1 MALGSRQG
9 RRWGGRAALGLPE
22 PGRRRGPGR
31 AEPPGCSARPYAA
44 GGGAEAAG
52 GAELLEVCWRRRFLR
67 GAAGPLPW
75 RAYLSGQHPGLGP
88 LGAALRANLAAQ
100 WWDSALPPREQV
112 FAVDAPLHGPPAAP
126 PDARGLRLLHPEAL
140 RDTLRGCGHSPGLER
155 VLRTAGV
162 LRESLLPGVL
172 AQYVSCLELV
182 NKRLPCGLAQI
193 GVCFHS
199 LPESEQPNEQPNEN
213 LTRIGER
220 TTSLLAWFSSPRT
233 AGQWLDYW
241 LRQRLQWWRKFAVGP
256 SNFSSSD
263 FHDEEGRRGFKLHY
277 KFPWGTETIE
287 TLKNLGDTE
296 LLQMYPG
303 ETSKRPFGSI
313 FDVSLCVFFSLRGR
327 DGRRNVIPHVLSVN
341 GNLDRGVLAYLFDSL
356 QLAENPLTTKKNS
369 QRKVLKLHPC
379 LAPLKV
385 ALDVGK
391 GPTTELRQVCQGLF
405 NELTEN
411 RISVWPGYLETVPV
425 SLEQLYTKYDE
436 MSILFMILITDATLE
451 NGVVQLRSRDTTMKE
466 MMHISRLKDFLTKY
480 VTSAKNV

>member
-1 MALGSRQG
+1 MAPGSRQG
-9 RRWGGRAALGLPE
+9 CLWCGRAALRQP
-22 PGRRRGPGR
+22 RRRRVPER
-31 AEPPGCSARPYAA
+31 PQPAGCPARPYSE
-44 GGGAEAAG
+44 GGGDAEAAG
-52 GAELLEVCWRRRFLR
+52 GAELLEVCRRRCFLR
-67 GAAGPLPW
+67 GGAGPLSW
-75 RAYLSGQHPGLGP
+75 SAYLSGRHPGFGP

-100 WWDSALPPREQV
+100 WWDSALPVREQV
-112 FAVDAPLHGPPAAP
+112 FPVDAPLHGPAGAP
-126 PDARGLRLLHPEAL
+126 RDARGLRLLHPE
-140 RDTLRGCGHSPGLER
+140 TLRGAFQGCGQKPGGPALEE
-155 VLRTAGV
+155 VLGAAGV

-182 NKRLPCGLAQI
+182 NRRLPCGFAQI

-199 LPESEQPNEQPNEN
+199 VPESERSAPENEQHNKN

-263 FHDEEGRRGFKLHY
+263 FLDEEGRRGFKLHY
-277 KFPWGTETIE
+277 RFPWGTETIE

-296 LLQMYPG
+296 LLQLYPG
-303 ETSKRPFGSI
+303 ERLK
-313 FDVSLCVFFSLRGR
+313 LLGR
-327 DGRRNVIPHVLSVN
+327 DGRKNVIPHVLSVS

-356 QLAENPLTTKKNS
+356 QLVENPLTAKKNS
-369 QRKVLKLHPC
+369 QRK
-379 LAPLKV
+379 
-385 ALDVGK
+385 
-391 GPTTELRQVCQGLF
+391 VCQGLF

-411 RISVWPGYLETVPV
+411 GISAWPGYLETVHM
-425 SLEQLYTKYDE
+425 SQEHLYTKYDE
-436 MSILFMILITDATLE
+436 MSIPFMVLISDGTLE
-451 NGVVQLRSRDTTMKE
+451 NGVVQLRSRDTTIKE

>member
-1 MALGSRQG
+1 A
-9 RRWGGRAALGLPE
+9 
-22 PGRRRGPGR
+22 
-31 AEPPGCSARPYAA
+31 GCSARPYSQG

-52 GAELLEVCWRRRFLR
+52 GAELLEVCRRRCFLR
-67 GAAGPLPW
+67 GGAGPLSW
-75 RAYLSGQHPGLGP
+75 SAYLSGRHPGFGP

-100 WWDSALPPREQV
+100 WWDSALPLREQV
-112 FAVDAPLHGPPAAP
+112 FPVDAPLHGPPGAP
-126 PDARGLRLLHPEAL
+126 RDAQGLRLLHPH
-140 RDTLRGCGHSPGLER
+140 TLREAFQGCGQNPGGPALEE
-155 VLRTAGV
+155 VLGAAGV

-182 NKRLPCGLAQI
+182 NRRLPCGFAQI

-199 LPESEQPNEQPNEN
+199 VPESERSAPENERHNKN
-213 LTRIGER
+213 VTRIGER

-263 FHDEEGRRGFKLHY
+263 FLDEEGRRGFKLHY
-277 KFPWGTETIE
+277 SFPWGTETIE

-296 LLQMYPG
+296 LLQLYPG
-303 ETSKRPFGSI
+303 ERLK
-313 FDVSLCVFFSLRGR
+313 LLGR
-327 DGRRNVIPHVLSVN
+327 DGRKNVIPHVLSVS

-356 QLAENPLTTKKNS
+356 QLVENPLTAKKNS

-379 LAPLKV
+379 LAPIKV

-405 NELTEN
+405 NELTESG
-411 RISVWPGYLETVPV
+411 ISVWPGYLETVHV
-425 SLEQLYTKYDE
+425 SQEHLYTKYDE
-436 MSILFMILITDATLE
+436 MSIPFMVLISDGTLE
-451 NGVVQLRSRDTTMKE
+451 NGVVQLRSRDTTIKE

>member
-9 RRWGGRAALGLPE
+9 CRWCGRAVLGQPRRRRVPE
-22 PGRRRGPGR
+22 P
-31 AEPPGCSARPYAA
+31 AGCSARPYSQGSSAS
-44 GGGAEAAG
+44 EAAG
-52 GAELLEVCWRRRFLR
+52 GAELLEVCWRRLFLR
-67 GAAGPLPW
+67 GGAGPLPW
-75 RAYLSGQHPGLGP
+75 SAYLSGRHPGFGP

-100 WWDSALPPREQV
+100 WWDSALPVREQV
-112 FAVDAPLHGPPAAP
+112 FPVDAPLHGPPGALR
-126 PDARGLRLLHPEAL
+126 DAQGLRLLHPE
-140 RDTLRGCGHSPGLER
+140 TLREALQGYGQSPGGPALDE
-155 VLRTAGV
+155 VLGATGL

-199 LPESEQPNEQPNEN
+199 VPESEHSVSGNEQHNKN

-263 FHDEEGRRGFKLHY
+263 FQDEVGRRGFKLHY
-277 KFPWGTETIE
+277 SFPWGTETIE

-296 LLQMYPG
+296 LLQLYPG
-303 ETSKRPFGSI
+303 ERSK
-313 FDVSLCVFFSLRGR
+313 LL
-327 DGRRNVIPHVLSVN
+327 
-341 GNLDRGVLAYLFDSL
+341 
-356 QLAENPLTTKKNS
+356 
-369 QRKVLKLHPC
+369 
-379 LAPLKV
+379 
-385 ALDVGK
+385 
-391 GPTTELRQVCQGLF
+391 VCQGLF

-411 RISVWPGYLETVPV
+411 GISVWPGYLETVHV
-425 SLEQLYTKYDE
+425 SLEHLYTKYDE
-436 MSILFMILITDATLE
+436 MSIPFMVLISDGTLE

-480 VTSAKNV
+480 VASAKNV

>member
-9 RRWGGRAALGLPE
+9 CRWCGRAALGQP
-22 PGRRRGPGR
+22 RRRRVPER
-31 AEPPGCSARPYAA
+31 AAPPGFSARPYSE
-44 GGGAEAAG
+44 GGGAAEAAG

-67 GAAGPLPW
+67 GGAGPLPW
-75 RAYLSGQHPGLGP
+75 SAYLSGRHPGFGP

-100 WWDSALPPREQV
+100 WWDLALPVREQV
-112 FAVDAPLHGPPAAP
+112 FPVDAPVHGSAR
-126 PDARGLRLLHPEAL
+126 DAQGLRLLDPETL
-140 RDTLRGCGHSPGLER
+140 REALRGCGQNPGLEE
-155 VLRTAGV
+155 VLGAAGV
-162 LRESLLPGVL
+162 LRGSLLPGVL

-182 NKRLPCGLAQI
+182 NRRLPCGLAQI

-199 LPESEQPNEQPNEN
+199 VPENEQHNIN
-213 LTRIGER
+213 LSRIGER

-233 AGQWLDYW
+233 SGQWLDYW

-263 FHDEEGRRGFKLHY
+263 FQDEEGRRGFKLHY
-277 KFPWGTETIE
+277 SFPWGTEIIE

-296 LLQMYPG
+296 LLQVYPG
-303 ETSKRPFGSI
+303 ERLK
-313 FDVSLCVFFSLRGR
+313 LLGR
-327 DGRRNVIPHVLSVN
+327 DGRKNVIPHVLSVN
-341 GNLDRGVLAYLFDSL
+341 GDLDRGVLAYLFDSL
-356 QLAENPLTTKKNS
+356 QLVENPLTAKKKS
-369 QRKVLKLHPC
+369 QRMVLKLHPC

-411 RISVWPGYLETVPV
+411 GISVWPGYLETVHV
-425 SLEQLYTKYDE
+425 SLEHLYTKYDE
-436 MSILFMILITDATLE
+436 MGVPFMVLITDGTLE

>member
-1 MALGSRQG
+1 MPRSTAHPALCGTRRGCGCCTQRRCAKPSRAM
-9 RRWGGRAALGLPE
+9 GRALAARPWMKSWGPRGCC
-22 PGRRRGPGR
+22 GRASCPVGPGR
-31 AEPPGCSARPYAA
+31 LRSASTLRTSFLL
-44 GGGAEAAG
+44 GAKQ
-52 GAELLEVCWRRRFLR
+52 LYLR
-67 GAAGPLPW
+67 GFP
-75 RAYLSGQHPGLGP
+75 SC
-88 LGAALRANLAAQ
+88 LGA
-100 WWDSALPPREQV
+100 V
-112 FAVDAPLHGPPAAP
+112 GMF
-126 PDARGLRLLHPEAL
+126 LL
-140 RDTLRGCGHSPGLER
+140 C
-155 VLRTAGV
+155 VLSKDLT
-162 LRESLLPGVL
+162 STGVL

-199 LPESEQPNEQPNEN
+199 VPESEHSVSGNEQHNKN

-263 FHDEEGRRGFKLHY
+263 FQDEVGRRGFKLHY
-277 KFPWGTETIE
+277 SFPWGTETIE

-296 LLQMYPG
+296 LLQLYPG
-303 ETSKRPFGSI
+303 ERSK
-313 FDVSLCVFFSLRGR
+313 LLGR
-327 DGRRNVIPHVLSVN
+327 DGRKNVIPHVLSVN

-356 QLAENPLTTKKNS
+356 QVVENPLTAKKNS

-411 RISVWPGYLETVPV
+411 GISVWPGYLETVHV
-425 SLEQLYTKYDE
+425 SLEHLYTKYDE
-436 MSILFMILITDATLE
+436 MSIPFMVLISDGTLE

-480 VTSAKNV
+480 VASAKNV

>member
-1 MALGSRQG
+1 
-9 RRWGGRAALGLPE
+9 
-22 PGRRRGPGR
+22 
-31 AEPPGCSARPYAA
+31 ARPYCV
-44 GGGAEAAG
+44 GGGAGEAAG
-52 GAELLEVCWRRRFLR
+52 GAELLEVCWRRRFLQ
-67 GAAGPLPW
+67 GGTGPLPW
-75 RAYLSGQHPGLGP
+75 RAYLSGRHPGFGP
-88 LGAALRANLAAQ
+88 LGAALRTNLAAQ
-100 WWDSALPPREQV
+100 WWDSALPQREQV
-112 FAVDAPLHGPPAAP
+112 FPVDTPLHGPPS
-126 PDARGLRLLHPEAL
+126 DAQGLRLLHPGTLREAL
-140 RDTLRGCGHSPGLER
+140 QGCGQNLGGGQIVRNWALEE
-155 VLRTAGV
+155 VLGTAGV

-193 GVCFHS
+193 GVCFHFV
-199 LPESEQPNEQPNEN
+199 PESEQQNGN

-263 FHDEEGRRGFKLHY
+263 FQDEEGRRGFKLHY

-303 ETSKRPFGSI
+303 DSSQ
-313 FDVSLCVFFSLRGR
+313 LLGR
-327 DGRRNVIPHVLSVN
+327 DGRKSVIPHVLSVN

-356 QLAENPLTTKKNS
+356 QLVENPLTAKKNS

-385 ALDVGK
+385 ALDLGK
-391 GPTTELRQVCQGLF
+391 GPITELRQVCQGLF

-411 RISVWPGYLETVPV
+411 GISVWPGYLETVQL

-436 MSILFMILITDATLE
+436 MSILFMVLITDATLE
-451 NGVVQLRSRDTTMKE
+451 NGVVQLRSRDTTVKE

>member
-9 RRWGGRAALGLPE
+9 CRWCGRAALAQPRWQRVPE
-22 PGRRRGPGR
+22 P
-31 AEPPGCSARPYAA
+31 AGCPARPYSE
-44 GGGAEAAG
+44 GGGASEAAG
-52 GAELLEVCWRRRFLR
+52 GAELLEVCWRRLFLR
-67 GAAGPLPW
+67 GGAGPLPW
-75 RAYLSGQHPGLGP
+75 SAYLSGRHPGFGP

-100 WWDSALPPREQV
+100 WWDSALPLREQV
-112 FAVDAPLHGPPAAP
+112 FPVDAPLHGPPGAP
-126 PDARGLRLLHPEAL
+126 RDAQGLRLLHPE
-140 RDTLRGCGHSPGLER
+140 TLREALQGCGQGPGGSALEE
-155 VLRTAGV
+155 VLGAAGL

-199 LPESEQPNEQPNEN
+199 VPESEHSVSGNEHNKN

-233 AGQWLDYW
+233 SGQWLDYW

-263 FHDEEGRRGFKLHY
+263 FQDEEGRRGFKLHY
-277 KFPWGTETIE
+277 SFPWGTETIE

-296 LLQMYPG
+296 LLQLYPG
-303 ETSKRPFGSI
+303 ERSK
-313 FDVSLCVFFSLRGR
+313 LLGR
-327 DGRRNVIPHVLSVN
+327 DGRKNVIPHVLSVN

-356 QLAENPLTTKKNS
+356 QVVENPLTAKKNS
-369 QRKVLKLHPC
+369 QRK
-379 LAPLKV
+379 
-385 ALDVGK
+385 
-391 GPTTELRQVCQGLF
+391 VCQGLF

-411 RISVWPGYLETVPV
+411 GISVWPGYLETVHV
-425 SLEQLYTKYDE
+425 SLEHLYTKYDE
-436 MSILFMILITDATLE
+436 MSIPFMVLISDGTLE

-466 MMHISRLKDFLTKY
+466 MMHISRLKDFLIKLRSG
-480 VTSAKNV
+480 TSSCTALS

>member
-9 RRWGGRAALGLPE
+9 CRWCGRAVLGQPRRRRVPE
-22 PGRRRGPGR
+22 P
-31 AEPPGCSARPYAA
+31 AGCSARPYSQGSSAS
-44 GGGAEAAG
+44 EAAG
-52 GAELLEVCWRRRFLR
+52 GAELLEVCWRRLFLR
-67 GAAGPLPW
+67 GGAGPLPW
-75 RAYLSGQHPGLGP
+75 SAYLSGRHPGFGP

-100 WWDSALPPREQV
+100 WWDSALPVREQV
-112 FAVDAPLHGPPAAP
+112 FPVDAPLHGPPGALR
-126 PDARGLRLLHPEAL
+126 DAQGLRLLHPE
-140 RDTLRGCGHSPGLER
+140 TLREALQGYGQSPGGPALDE
-155 VLRTAGV
+155 VLGATGL

-199 LPESEQPNEQPNEN
+199 VPESEHSVSGNEQHNKN

-263 FHDEEGRRGFKLHY
+263 FQDEVGRRGFKLHY
-277 KFPWGTETIE
+277 SFPWGTETIE

-296 LLQMYPG
+296 LLQLYPG
-303 ETSKRPFGSI
+303 ERSK
-313 FDVSLCVFFSLRGR
+313 LL
-327 DGRRNVIPHVLSVN
+327 
-341 GNLDRGVLAYLFDSL
+341 
-356 QLAENPLTTKKNS
+356 
-369 QRKVLKLHPC
+369 VLKLHPC

-411 RISVWPGYLETVPV
+411 GISVWPGYLETVHV
-425 SLEQLYTKYDE
+425 SLEHLYTKYDE
-436 MSILFMILITDATLE
+436 MSIPFMVLISDGTLE

-480 VTSAKNV
+480 VASAKNV

>member
-1 MALGSRQG
+1 MALGCRQG
-9 RRWGGRAALGLPE
+9 GWWCGRAPLGRPVL
-22 PGRRRGPGR
+22 RRRPPAAR
-31 AEPPGCSARPYAA
+31 VAEGVEAGSPARPYAA
-44 GGGAEAAG
+44 AVAGGDEAASG
-52 GAELLEVCWRRRFLR
+52 EELLEVCWRRHFLR
-67 GAAGPLPW
+67 GGAEPRPALPW
-75 RAYLSGQHPGLGP
+75 RAYLSGCHPGFGP
-88 LGAALRANLAAQ
+88 LGVALRGNLASQ
-100 WWDSALPPREQV
+100 WWDAALAFREQV
-112 FAVDAPLHGPPAAP
+112 FAVDAPLYGPPATGAP
-126 PDARGLRLLHPEAL
+126 RAGQGLRLLHSETLREAL
-140 RDTLRGCGHSPGLER
+140 QGRGCSQEAGGPSLEE
-155 VLRTAGV
+155 VLGSAGM
-162 LRESLLPGVL
+162 LRESLLPGAL

-199 LPESEQPNEQPNEN
+199 IPESEQHNKN
-213 LTRIGER
+213 LRRIGER

-263 FHDEEGRRGFKLHY
+263 FEDEEGRRGFNLHY
-277 KFPWGTETIE
+277 SFPWGTETIE
-287 TLKNLGDTE
+287 TLKNLGDAE
-296 LLQMYPG
+296 LSQMYPG
-303 ETSKRPFGSI
+303 DSSK
-313 FDVSLCVFFSLRGR
+313 LLGR
-327 DGRRNVIPHVLSVN
+327 DGRKNVIPHVLSVS

-356 QLAENPLTTKKNS
+356 QLAENPLTKKKNS

-405 NELTEN
+405 NELSEN
-411 RISVWPGYLETVPV
+411 RISVWPGYLETMQV

-436 MSILFMILITDATLE
+436 MSVLFTVLITDATLE

>member
-9 RRWGGRAALGLPE
+9 CLWCGRAALGRPRRQRVPE
-22 PGRRRGPGR
+22 R
-31 AEPPGCSARPYAA
+31 AQPAGYSARPYSE
-44 GGGAEAAG
+44 GGGDAEAAS
-52 GAELLEVCWRRRFLR
+52 GAELLEVCWRRCFLR
-67 GAAGPLPW
+67 GGAEPLPW
-75 RAYLSGQHPGLGP
+75 NAYLSGRHPGFGP

-100 WWDSALPPREQV
+100 WWDSALPVREQV
-112 FAVDAPLHGPPAAP
+112 FPVDAALHGPPGAP
-126 PDARGLRLLHPEAL
+126 RDAQGLRLLHPETL
-140 RDTLRGCGHSPGLER
+140 RDALQGCGQNPGGPALEE
-155 VLRTAGV
+155 VLGAAGV
-162 LRESLLPGVL
+162 LRESLLPGIL

-182 NKRLPCGLAQI
+182 NRRLPCGFAQI

-199 LPESEQPNEQPNEN
+199 VPENEQHNKN
-213 LTRIGER
+213 LTRIGES

-263 FHDEEGRRGFKLHY
+263 FQDEEGRRGFKLCY
-277 KFPWGTETIE
+277 RFPWGTETIE

-296 LLQMYPG
+296 LLQLYPG
-303 ETSKRPFGSI
+303 EK
-313 FDVSLCVFFSLRGR
+313 LKLLGR
-327 DGRRNVIPHVLSVN
+327 DGRKNVIPHVLSVN

-356 QLAENPLTTKKNS
+356 QLVENPLTAKKKS

-411 RISVWPGYLETVPV
+411 GISVWPGYLETVHM
-425 SLEQLYTKYDE
+425 SLEHLYTKYDE
-436 MSILFMILITDATLE
+436 MSIPFTVLISDGTLE
-451 NGVVQLRSRDTTMKE
+451 NGVVQLRNRDTTMKE

>member
-1 MALGSRQG
+1 
-9 RRWGGRAALGLPE
+9 
-22 PGRRRGPGR
+22 
-31 AEPPGCSARPYAA
+31 
-44 GGGAEAAG
+44 AAG
-52 GAELLEVCWRRRFLR
+52 GAELLEVCWRRLFLR
-67 GAAGPLPW
+67 GGSGPLPW
-75 RAYLSGQHPGLGP
+75 SAYLSGRHPGFGP

-100 WWDSALPPREQV
+100 WWDSALPVREQV
-112 FAVDAPLHGPPAAP
+112 FPVDAPLHGPPGALR
-126 PDARGLRLLHPEAL
+126 DAQGLRLLHPE
-140 RDTLRGCGHSPGLER
+140 TLREALQGCGQSPGGPGLDE
-155 VLRTAGV
+155 VLGAAGL

-199 LPESEQPNEQPNEN
+199 VPESELSVSGNEQHNKN

-241 LRQRLQWWRKFAVGP
+241 LRQRLQWWRKVTAANP
-256 SNFSSSD
+256 
-263 FHDEEGRRGFKLHY
+263 RGILACSFM
-277 KFPWGTETIE
+277 PWGGI
-287 TLKNLGDTE
+287 
-296 LLQMYPG
+296 
-303 ETSKRPFGSI
+303 
-313 FDVSLCVFFSLRGR
+313 GR
-327 DGRRNVIPHVLSVN
+327 DGRRNVIPHVLCVN

-356 QLAENPLTTKKNS
+356 QVVENPLTAKKNS

-411 RISVWPGYLETVPV
+411 GISVWPGYLETVHV
-425 SLEQLYTKYDE
+425 SLEHLYTKYDE
-436 MSILFMILITDATLE
+436 MSIPFMVLISDGTLE